1 MTKNKLDLI
10 FKSYDIRGIYG
21 DSIDQHVAYKIGK
34 AFAEFV
40 TDDTIIVGHDG
51 RVSNIE
57 MLDAF
62 TSGIKSINKEI
73 IYAGLVPTDIVYSL
87 SGLLKKPGAII
98 TASHNPKSY
107 NGLKLCNAGAIP
119 IGENSGLKD
128 IKKLANTNDE
138 VHIEKFQN
146 NDKYIV
152 SKYFEH
158 LENLVSPASIS
169 QKLNFGIDGGN
180 GVFGAVFDSLN
191 NIYKF
196 NTKSIYLEVDGNF
209 PNHPADP
216 SDETNL
222 TDLKKLV
229 VDNDLDF
236 GIAFDGDA
244 DRGVFIDDLGR
255 VISGSMMTVLIAE
268 FLSSQNTEFK
278 VVHNVNVSPHALKVM
293 KDNNIELY
301 KCKVG
306 HSNIKKMMRDVDA
319 DFGGEHSA
327 HFYYRDNFYADSAI
341 LTLLIFMKMLSENK
355 NKISSVIDNYNFP
368 PSSGEVNFAV
378 EDIDSAINKIES
390 IFEGEFDKTDGLS
403 CLHSD
408 FWFNVRGSNTET
420 KLRINV
426 EADTQEILEQVL
438 EKISISIQL

>member
-10 FKSYDIRGIYG
+10 FKSYDIRGVYG
-21 DSIDQHVAYKIGK
+21 DSIDQDIAYKIGK

-40 TDDTIIVGHDG
+40 SDDTIIVGHDG

-98 TASHNPKSY
+98 TASHNPKNY
-107 NGLKLCNAGAIP
+107 NGLKLCNTGAIP

-128 IKKLANTNDE
+128 IKKLADKKVE
-138 VHIEKFQN
+138 ICIEKFHN
-146 NDKYIV
+146 NEKDVV
-152 SKYFEH
+152 SKYYEH
-158 LENLVSPASIS
+158 LKNLVSPESMS

-180 GVFGAVFDSLN
+180 GVFGSVFDTLN

-196 NTKSIYLEVDGNF
+196 NVKSIYLEVDGNF

-216 SDETNL
+216 SDESNL
-222 TDLKKLV
+222 TDLKNLV

-244 DRGVFIDDLGR
+244 DRGVFIDNLGR

-268 FLSSQNTEFK
+268 FLSSQKNEFR
-278 VVHNVNVSPHALKVM
+278 VVHNVNVSPHALKLM
-293 KDNNIELY
+293 KNNNVELY

-341 LTLLIFMKMLSENK
+341 LTLLTFMKMLSNSK
-355 NKISSVIDNYNFP
+355 QKISSIIDNYNFP
-368 PSSGEVNFAV
+368 PSSGEINFAV
-378 EDIDSAINKIES
+378 EDVDKSISKIES
-390 IFEGEFDKTDGLS
+390 IFEGEFDRTDGLS
-403 CLHSD
+403 CLYRN
-408 FWFNVRGSNTET
+408 FWFNVRGSNTEN
-420 KLRINV
+420 KLRINI
-426 EADTQEILEQVL
+426 EADTQEILDQVL
-438 EKISISIQL
+438 EKISISI

>member
-40 TDDTIIVGHDG
+40 TDNTIIVGHDG
-51 RVSNIE
+51 RISNIE

-98 TASHNPKSY
+98 TASHNPKNY

-278 VVHNVNVSPHALKVM
+278 VVHNVNVSPHALKMM

-355 NKISSVIDNYNFP
+355 NKISSIIDNYNFP

-378 EDIDSAINKIES
+378 EDVDSAINKIES

-438 EKISISIQL
+438 EKISISI

>member
-98 TASHNPKSY
+98 TASHNPKNY

-119 IGENSGLKD
+119 IGEDSGLKD

-180 GVFGAVFDSLN
+180 GVFGAVFDNLN

-196 NTKSIYLEVDGNF
+196 NVKSIYLEVDGNF

-216 SDETNL
+216 SDESNL
-222 TDLKKLV
+222 TDLKNLV
-229 VDNDLDF
+229 IDNDLDF

-244 DRGVFIDDLGR
+244 DRGVFIDNLGR
-255 VISGSMMTVLIAE
+255 VISGSMMTVLISE
-268 FLSSQNTEFK
+268 FLSSQKNEFR
-278 VVHNVNVSPHALKVM
+278 VVHNVNVSPHALKMM
-293 KDNNIELY
+293 KNNNIELY

-341 LTLLIFMKMLSENK
+341 LTLLIFMKLLSSNK
-355 NKISSVIDNYNFP
+355 EKLSSIIDNYNFP
-368 PSSGEVNFAV
+368 PSSGEINFSV
-378 EDIDSAINKIES
+378 EDINESISKIES
-390 IFEGEFDKTDGLS
+390 IFEGEFDQTDGLS
-403 CLHSD
+403 CLHRN
-408 FWFNVRGSNTET
+408 FWFNVRGSNTEN

-426 EADTQEILEQVL
+426 EADTQEILDQVL
-438 EKISISIQL
+438 EKISSSI

>member
-10 FKSYDIRGIYG
+10 FKSYDIRGVYG
-21 DSIDQHVAYKIGK
+21 DSIDQDIAYKIGK

-40 TDDTIIVGHDG
+40 PDDTIIVGHDG

-73 IYAGLVPTDIVYSL
+73 IYVGLVPTDTVYSL

-98 TASHNPKSY
+98 TASHNPKNY

-119 IGENSGLKD
+119 IGENSGLMD
-128 IKKLANTNDE
+128 IKKLADRNVE
-138 VHIEKFQN
+138 IRIEKFKI
-146 NDKYIV
+146 NDKYLGNE
-152 SKYFEH
+152 YYEH
-158 LENLVSPASIS
+158 LKNLVSPESIS

-180 GVFGAVFDSLN
+180 GVFGAVFDTLN

-196 NTKSIYLEVDGNF
+196 NVKSIYLEVDGNF

-216 SDETNL
+216 SDESNL
-222 TDLKKLV
+222 TDLKNLV
-229 VDNDLDF
+229 LENDLDF

-244 DRGVFIDDLGR
+244 DRGVFIDNLGR
-255 VISGSMMTVLIAE
+255 VISGSMMTVLISE
-268 FLSSQNTEFK
+268 FLSSQKNEFR
-278 VVHNVNVSPHALKVM
+278 VVHNVNVSPHALKMM
-293 KDNNIELY
+293 KNNNIELY

-341 LTLLIFMKMLSENK
+341 LTLLIFMKLLSSNK
-355 NKISSVIDNYNFP
+355 EKLSSIIDNYNFP
-368 PSSGEVNFAV
+368 PSSGEINFSV
-378 EDIDSAINKIES
+378 EDINESISKIES
-390 IFEGEFDKTDGLS
+390 IFEGEFDQTDGLS
-403 CLHSD
+403 CLHRN
-408 FWFNVRGSNTET
+408 FWFNVRGSNTEN

-426 EADTQEILEQVL
+426 EADTQEILDQVL
-438 EKISISIQL
+438 EKISSSI

>member
-10 FKSYDIRGIYG
+10 FKSYDIRGVYG
-21 DSIDQHVAYKIGK
+21 ESLDQDIAYKIGK

-40 TDDTIIVGHDG
+40 ADDTIIVGHDG

-57 MLDAF
+57 MLNAF
-62 TSGIKSINKEI
+62 TSGIKSRNKEI
-73 IYAGLVPTDIVYSL
+73 IYVGLVPTDIVYSL
-87 SGLLKKPGAII
+87 SGLLNKPGAII
-98 TASHNPKSY
+98 TASHNPKNY

-128 IKKLANTNDE
+128 IKKLADTNIDIYVE
-138 VHIEKFQN
+138 EFEI
-146 NDKYIV
+146 NDKYEV
-152 SKYFEH
+152 DEYYEH
-158 LENLVSPASIS
+158 LKKLVSPESIS

-196 NTKSIYLEVDGNF
+196 NAKSIYLKVDGNF

-216 SDETNL
+216 SEESNL

-255 VISGSMMTVLIAE
+255 VVSGSMMTVLIAK
-268 FLSSQNTEFK
+268 FLSSQNSEFK
-278 VVHNVNVSPHALKVM
+278 VVHNVNVSPHALKMM
-293 KDNNIELY
+293 KDNNVELY
-301 KCKVG
+301 KSKVG

-327 HFYYRDNFYADSAI
+327 HFYYRENFYADSAI
-341 LTLLIFMKMLSENK
+341 LTLLTFMKMLSK
-355 NKISSVIDNYNFP
+355 NEEKISSLIDDYNFP
-368 PSSGEVNFAV
+368 PSSGEINFAV
-378 EDIDSAINKIES
+378 DDINKSINKIES

-403 CLHSD
+403 YLDSN
-408 FWFNVRGSNTET
+408 FWFNVRGSNTEN

-426 EADTQEILEQVL
+426 EADTQEILDQVL
-438 EKISISIQL
+438 EKISSSI

>member
-10 FKSYDIRGIYG
+10 FKSYDIRGVYG
-21 DSIDQHVAYKIGK
+21 DSIDQDIAYKIGK

-40 TDDTIIVGHDG
+40 SDDTIIVGHDG

-73 IYAGLVPTDIVYSL
+73 IYVGLVPTDTVYSL

-98 TASHNPKSY
+98 TASHNPKNY

-119 IGENSGLKD
+119 IGENSGLMD
-128 IKKLANTNDE
+128 IKKLADRNVE
-138 VHIEKFQN
+138 IRIEKFKI
-146 NDKYIV
+146 NDKYLGNE
-152 SKYFEH
+152 YYEH
-158 LENLVSPASIS
+158 LKNLVSPESIS

-180 GVFGAVFDSLN
+180 GVFGAVFDTLN

-196 NTKSIYLEVDGNF
+196 NVKSIYLEVDGNF

-216 SDETNL
+216 SDESNL
-222 TDLKKLV
+222 TDLKNLV
-229 VDNDLDF
+229 IDNDLDF

-244 DRGVFIDDLGR
+244 DRGVFIDNLGR
-255 VISGSMMTVLIAE
+255 VISGSMMTVLISE
-268 FLSSQNTEFK
+268 FLSSQKNEFR
-278 VVHNVNVSPHALKVM
+278 VVHNVNVSPHALKMM
-293 KDNNIELY
+293 KNNNIELY

-341 LTLLIFMKMLSENK
+341 LTLLIFMKLLSNNK
-355 NKISSVIDNYNFP
+355 EKLSSIIDNYNFP
-368 PSSGEVNFAV
+368 PSSGEINFSV
-378 EDIDSAINKIES
+378 EDINESISKIES
-390 IFEGEFDKTDGLS
+390 IFEGEFDQTDGLS
-403 CLHSD
+403 CLHRN
-408 FWFNVRGSNTET
+408 FWFNVRGSNTEN

-426 EADTQEILEQVL
+426 EADTQEILDQVL
-438 EKISISIQL
+438 EKISSSI

>member
-10 FKSYDIRGIYG
+10 FKSYDIRGVYG
-21 DSIDQHVAYKIGK
+21 DSIDQDIAYKIGK

-40 TDDTIIVGHDG
+40 ADDTIIVGHDG

-73 IYAGLVPTDIVYSL
+73 IYVGLVPTDTVYSL

-98 TASHNPKSY
+98 TASHNPKNY

-119 IGENSGLKD
+119 IGENSGLMD
-128 IKKLANTNDE
+128 IKKLADRNVE
-138 VHIEKFQN
+138 IRIEKFKI
-146 NDKYIV
+146 NDKYLGNE
-152 SKYFEH
+152 YYEH
-158 LENLVSPASIS
+158 LKNLVSPESIS

-180 GVFGAVFDSLN
+180 GVFGAVFDTLN

-196 NTKSIYLEVDGNF
+196 NVKSIYLEVDGNF

-216 SDETNL
+216 SDESNL
-222 TDLKKLV
+222 TDLKNLV
-229 VDNDLDF
+229 TDNDLDF

-244 DRGVFIDDLGR
+244 DRGVFIDNLGR
-255 VISGSMMTVLIAE
+255 VISGSMMTVLISE
-268 FLSSQNTEFK
+268 FLSSQKNEFR
-278 VVHNVNVSPHALKVM
+278 VVHNVNVSPHALKMM
-293 KDNNIELY
+293 KNNNIELY

-341 LTLLIFMKMLSENK
+341 LTLLIFMKLLSSNK
-355 NKISSVIDNYNFP
+355 EKLSSIIDNYNFP
-368 PSSGEVNFAV
+368 PSSGEINFSV
-378 EDIDSAINKIES
+378 EDINESISKIES
-390 IFEGEFDKTDGLS
+390 IFEGEFDQTDGLS
-403 CLHSD
+403 CLHRN
-408 FWFNVRGSNTET
+408 FWFNVRGSNTEN

-426 EADTQEILEQVL
+426 EADTQEILDQVL
-438 EKISISIQL
+438 EKISSSI

>member
-98 TASHNPKSY
+98 TASHNPKNY

-119 IGENSGLKD
+119 IGENSGLMD
-128 IKKLANTNDE
+128 IKKLADRNIE
-138 VHIEKFQN
+138 IRIEKFKI
-146 NDKYIV
+146 NDKFLGNEY
-152 SKYFEH
+152 YEH
-158 LENLVSPASIS
+158 LKNLVSPESIS

-180 GVFGAVFDSLN
+180 GVFGAVFDTLN

-196 NTKSIYLEVDGNF
+196 NVKSIYLEVDGNF

-216 SDETNL
+216 SDESNL
-222 TDLKKLV
+222 TDLKNLV
-229 VDNDLDF
+229 IDNDLDF

-244 DRGVFIDDLGR
+244 DRGVFIDNLGR
-255 VISGSMMTVLIAE
+255 VISGSMMTVLISE
-268 FLSSQNTEFK
+268 FLSSQKNEFR
-278 VVHNVNVSPHALKVM
+278 VVHNINVSPHALKIM
-293 KDNNIELY
+293 KNNNIELY

-341 LTLLIFMKMLSENK
+341 LTLLIFMKLLSSKKEK
-355 NKISSVIDNYNFP
+355 LSSIIDNYNFP
-368 PSSGEVNFAV
+368 PSSGEINFSV
-378 EDIDSAINKIES
+378 EDINESISKIES
-390 IFEGEFDKTDGLS
+390 IFEGEFDQTDGLS
-403 CLHSD
+403 CLHRN
-408 FWFNVRGSNTET
+408 FWFNVRGSNTEN

-426 EADTQEILEQVL
+426 EADTQEILDQVL
-438 EKISISIQL
+438 EKISSSI

>member
-21 DSIDQHVAYKIGK
+21 DSIDQEIAYKIGK

-40 TDDTIIVGHDG
+40 PDDNIIVGHDG
-51 RVSNIE
+51 RISNIE

-73 IYAGLVPTDIVYSL
+73 FYVGLVPTDTVYSL

-98 TASHNPKSY
+98 TASHNPKNY

-128 IKKLANTNDE
+128 IKKLADTNNE
-138 VHIEKFQN
+138 IYIEKFQD
-146 NDKYIV
+146 NDKYV
-152 SKYFEH
+152 FSEYYEH
-158 LENLVSPASIS
+158 LKNLVSPESIS
-169 QKLNFGIDGGN
+169 QRLNFGIDGGN
-180 GVFGAVFDSLN
+180 GVFGAIFDSLN
-191 NIYKF
+191 DIYKF
-196 NTKSIYLEVDGNF
+196 NVKSIYLEVDGNF

-216 SDETNL
+216 SDESNL
-222 TDLKKLV
+222 TDLKNLV
-229 VDNDLDF
+229 IDNDLDF

-244 DRGVFIDDLGR
+244 DRGVFIDNLGR

-268 FLSSQNTEFK
+268 FLSSQKKEFR
-278 VVHNVNVSPHALKVM
+278 VVHNVNVSPHALNM
-293 KDNNIELY
+293 MENNNVELH

-327 HFYYRDNFYADSAI
+327 HFYYRNNFYADSAI
-341 LTLLIFMKMLSENK
+341 LTLLIFMKMLSKNK
-355 NKISSVIDNYNFP
+355 KKISSVIDNYNFP
-368 PSSGEVNFAV
+368 PCSGEINFVV
-378 EDIDSAINKIES
+378 EDVNRSISKIES

-403 CLHSD
+403 CLHQN
-408 FWFNVRGSNTET
+408 FWFNVRGSNTEN
-420 KLRINV
+420 KLRVNV
-426 EADTQEILEQVL
+426 EAVTQEILDQVL
-438 EKISISIQL
+438 KKISSSI

>member
-40 TDDTIIVGHDG
+40 TDNTIIVGHDG

-98 TASHNPKSY
+98 TASHNPKNY

-158 LENLVSPASIS
+158 LENLISPASIS

-278 VVHNVNVSPHALKVM
+278 VVHNVNVSPHALKMM

-341 LTLLIFMKMLSENK
+341 LTLLIFMKLLSSNK
-355 NKISSVIDNYNFP
+355 EKLSSIIDNYNFP
-368 PSSGEVNFAV
+368 PSSGEINFSV
-378 EDIDSAINKIES
+378 EDINESISKIES
-390 IFEGEFDKTDGLS
+390 IFEGEFDQTDGLS
-403 CLHSD
+403 CLHRN
-408 FWFNVRGSNTET
+408 FWFNVRGSNTEN

-426 EADTQEILEQVL
+426 EADTQEILDQVL
-438 EKISISIQL
+438 EKISSSI

>member
-21 DSIDQHVAYKIGK
+21 DSIDQEIAYKIGK
-34 AFAEFV
+34 AFSEFV
-40 TDDTIIVGHDG
+40 PDDNIIVGHDG
-51 RVSNIE
+51 RISNIE

-73 IYAGLVPTDIVYSL
+73 IYVGLVPTDTVYSL

-98 TASHNPKSY
+98 TASHNPKNY

-119 IGENSGLKD
+119 IGENSGLMD
-128 IKKLANTNDE
+128 IKKLADRNVE
-138 VHIEKFQN
+138 IRIEKFQN
-146 NDKYIV
+146 YEKY
-152 SKYFEH
+152 SGNEYYEH
-158 LENLVSPASIS
+158 LKNLVSPESIS

-180 GVFGAVFDSLN
+180 GVFGAVFDTLN

-196 NTKSIYLEVDGNF
+196 NVKSIYLEVDGNF

-216 SDETNL
+216 SDESNL
-222 TDLKKLV
+222 TDLKNLV
-229 VDNDLDF
+229 IDNDLDF

-244 DRGVFIDDLGR
+244 DRGVFIDNLGR
-255 VISGSMMTVLIAE
+255 VISGSMMTVLISE
-268 FLSSQNTEFK
+268 FLSTQKNQFR
-278 VVHNVNVSPHALKVM
+278 VVHNVNVSPHALKMM
-293 KDNNIELY
+293 KNNNVELY

-341 LTLLIFMKMLSENK
+341 LTLLIFMKLLSNNK
-355 NKISSVIDNYNFP
+355 DKLSLIIDNYNFP
-368 PSSGEVNFAV
+368 PSSGEINFAV
-378 EDIDSAINKIES
+378 EDINESISKIER
-390 IFEGEFDKTDGLS
+390 IFEGEFDNTDGLS
-403 CLHSD
+403 CLHKN
-408 FWFNVRGSNTET
+408 FWFNVRGSNTEN

-426 EADTQEILEQVL
+426 EADTQEILDQVL
-438 EKISISIQL
+438 EKISSSI

>member
-98 TASHNPKSY
+98 TASHNPKNY

-244 DRGVFIDDLGR
+244 DRGVFIDDFGR

-278 VVHNVNVSPHALKVM
+278 VVHNVNVSPHALKMM

-378 EDIDSAINKIES
+378 EDVDSAINKIES

-438 EKISISIQL
+438 EKISISI

>member
-40 TDDTIIVGHDG
+40 TDNTIIVGHDG
-51 RVSNIE
+51 RISNIE

-98 TASHNPKSY
+98 TASHNPKNY
-107 NGLKLCNAGAIP
+107 NGLKLCNTGAIP

-158 LENLVSPASIS
+158 LENLISPASIS

-278 VVHNVNVSPHALKVM
+278 VVHNVNVSPHALKMM
-293 KDNNIELY
+293 KDDNIELY

-426 EADTQEILEQVL
+426 EADTQEILDQVL
-438 EKISISIQL
+438 EKISSSI

>member
-10 FKSYDIRGIYG
+10 FKSYDIRGVYG
-21 DSIDQHVAYKIGK
+21 DSIDQDVAYKIGK

-40 TDDTIIVGHDG
+40 TDDAIIVGHDG

-62 TSGIKSINKEI
+62 TSGIKSLNKEI
-73 IYAGLVPTDIVYSL
+73 IYVGLVPTDIVYSL
-87 SGLLKKPGAII
+87 SGLLNKPGAII
-98 TASHNPKSY
+98 TASHNPKNY

-128 IKKLANTNDE
+128 IKKLADTNIDINVE
-138 VHIEKFQN
+138 EFEN
-146 NDKYIV
+146 NDKYEV
-152 SKYFEH
+152 SEYYEH
-158 LENLVSPASIS
+158 LKKLVSPESIS

-196 NTKSIYLEVDGNF
+196 NAKSIYLEVDGNF

-216 SDETNL
+216 SEESNL

-255 VISGSMMTVLIAE
+255 VISGSMMTVLIAK
-268 FLSSQNTEFK
+268 FLSSQNSEFK
-278 VVHNVNVSPHALKVM
+278 VVHNVNVSPHALKMM

-378 EDIDSAINKIES
+378 EDIDSAINKIGS

-438 EKISISIQL
+438 EKISISI

>member
-98 TASHNPKSY
+98 TASHNPKNY

-158 LENLVSPASIS
+158 LENLISPASIS

-278 VVHNVNVSPHALKVM
+278 VVHNVNVSPHALKMM
-293 KDNNIELY
+293 KDDNIELY

-426 EADTQEILEQVL
+426 EADTQEILDQVL
-438 EKISISIQL
+438 EKISSSI

>member
-10 FKSYDIRGIYG
+10 FKSYDIRGVYG
-21 DSIDQHVAYKIGK
+21 DSIDQDIAYKIGK

-40 TDDTIIVGHDG
+40 ADDTIIVGHDG

-73 IYAGLVPTDIVYSL
+73 IYVGLVPTDTVYSL
-87 SGLLKKPGAII
+87 SGLVKKPGAII
-98 TASHNPKSY
+98 TASHNPKNY

-119 IGENSGLKD
+119 IGENSGLMD
-128 IKKLANTNDE
+128 IKKLADRNVE
-138 VHIEKFQN
+138 ICIEKFKI
-146 NDKYIV
+146 NDKY
-152 SKYFEH
+152 SSNEYYEH
-158 LENLVSPASIS
+158 LKNLVSPESIS

-180 GVFGAVFDSLN
+180 GVFGAVFDTLN

-196 NTKSIYLEVDGNF
+196 NVKSIYLEVDGNF

-216 SDETNL
+216 SEESNL
-222 TDLKKLV
+222 TDLKNLV
-229 VDNDLDF
+229 IDNNLDF

-244 DRGVFIDDLGR
+244 DRGVFIDNLGR
-255 VISGSMMTVLIAE
+255 IISGSMMTVLISE
-268 FLSSQNTEFK
+268 FLSSQKNEFR
-278 VVHNVNVSPHALKVM
+278 VVHNVNVSPHALKMM
-293 KDNNIELY
+293 KNNNVELY

-341 LTLLIFMKMLSENK
+341 LTLLIFMKLLSSNK
-355 NKISSVIDNYNFP
+355 EKLSSIIDKYNFP
-368 PSSGEVNFAV
+368 PSSGEINFSV
-378 EDIDSAINKIES
+378 EDINESISKIES
-390 IFEGEFDKTDGLS
+390 IFEGEFDQTDGLS
-403 CLHSD
+403 CLHRN
-408 FWFNVRGSNTET
+408 FWFNVRGSNTEN

-426 EADTQEILEQVL
+426 EADTQEILDQVL
-438 EKISISIQL
+438 EKISSSI

>member
-10 FKSYDIRGIYG
+10 FKSYDIRGIFG
-21 DSIDQHVAYKIGK
+21 DSIDQDTVYKIGK
-34 AFAEFV
+34 AFAEFI
-40 TDDTIIVGHDG
+40 TGDTIIVGHDG
-51 RVSNIE
+51 RISNIE

-73 IYAGLVPTDIVYSL
+73 IYIGLVPTDVVYSL

-98 TASHNPKSY
+98 TASHNPKNY

-128 IKKLANTNDE
+128 IKKLADTNNE
-138 VHIEKFQN
+138 IYIEKFQN
-146 NDKYIV
+146 NDKYV
-152 SKYFEH
+152 FSEYYEH
-158 LENLVSPASIS
+158 LKNLVSPESIS

-180 GVFGAVFDSLN
+180 GVFGAIFDSLN
-191 NIYKF
+191 DIYKF
-196 NTKSIYLEVDGNF
+196 NVKSIYLEVDGNF

-216 SDETNL
+216 SDESNL
-222 TDLKKLV
+222 TDLKNLV
-229 VDNDLDF
+229 VDNGLDF

-268 FLSSQNTEFK
+268 FLSSQKKEFR
-278 VVHNVNVSPHALKVM
+278 VVHNVNVSPHALNMM
-293 KDNNIELY
+293 KNNNVELH

-327 HFYYRDNFYADSAI
+327 HFYYRNNFYADSAI
-341 LTLLIFMKMLSENK
+341 LTLLIFMKMLSKNK
-355 NKISSVIDNYNFP
+355 KKISSVIDNYNFP
-368 PSSGEVNFAV
+368 PCSGEINFVVKDVNKS
-378 EDIDSAINKIES
+378 ISKIGS

-403 CLHSD
+403 CLHQN
-408 FWFNVRGSNTET
+408 FWFNVRGSNTEN
-420 KLRINV
+420 KLRVNV
-426 EADTQEILEQVL
+426 EAVTQEILDQVL
-438 EKISISIQL
+438 KKISSSI

>member
-10 FKSYDIRGIYG
+10 FKSYDIRGVYG
-21 DSIDQHVAYKIGK
+21 DSIDQDIAYKIGK

-40 TDDTIIVGHDG
+40 SDETIIVGHDG

-73 IYAGLVPTDIVYSL
+73 IYVGLVPTDTVYSL

-98 TASHNPKSY
+98 TASHNPKNY

-119 IGENSGLKD
+119 IGENSGLMD
-128 IKKLANTNDE
+128 IKKLADRNVE
-138 VHIEKFQN
+138 IRIEKFKI
-146 NDKYIV
+146 NDKYLGNE
-152 SKYFEH
+152 YYEH
-158 LENLVSPASIS
+158 LKNLISPESIS

-180 GVFGAVFDSLN
+180 GVFGAVFDTLN

-196 NTKSIYLEVDGNF
+196 NVKSIYLEVDGNF

-216 SDETNL
+216 SDESNL
-222 TDLKKLV
+222 TDLKNLV
-229 VDNDLDF
+229 IDNDLDF

-244 DRGVFIDDLGR
+244 DRGVFIDNLGR
-255 VISGSMMTVLIAE
+255 VISGSMMTVLISE
-268 FLSSQNTEFK
+268 FLSSQKNKFR
-278 VVHNVNVSPHALKVM
+278 VVHNVNVSPHALKMM
-293 KDNNIELY
+293 KNNNIELY

-341 LTLLIFMKMLSENK
+341 LTLLTFMKMLSKNK
-355 NKISSVIDNYNFP
+355 EKISSVIDDYNFP
-368 PSSGEVNFAV
+368 PSSGEINFAV
-378 EDIDSAINKIES
+378 EDVNKSINKIES

-403 CLHSD
+403 CLDSN
-408 FWFNVRGSNTET
+408 FWFNIRGSNTEN

-426 EADTQEILEQVL
+426 EADTQEILDQVL
-438 EKISISIQL
+438 EKISSSI

>member
-10 FKSYDIRGIYG
+10 FKSYDIRGVYG
-21 DSIDQHVAYKIGK
+21 DSIDQDIAYKIGK

-40 TDDTIIVGHDG
+40 SDETIIVGHDG

-73 IYAGLVPTDIVYSL
+73 IYVGLVPTDTVYSL

-98 TASHNPKSY
+98 TASHNPKNY

-119 IGENSGLKD
+119 IGENSGLMD
-128 IKKLANTNDE
+128 IKKLADRNVE
-138 VHIEKFQN
+138 IRIEKFKI
-146 NDKYIV
+146 NDKHLGNEY
-152 SKYFEH
+152 YEH
-158 LENLVSPASIS
+158 LKNLVSPESIS

-180 GVFGAVFDSLN
+180 GVFGAVFDTLN

-196 NTKSIYLEVDGNF
+196 NVKSIYLEVDGNF

-216 SDETNL
+216 SDESNL
-222 TDLKKLV
+222 TDLKNLV
-229 VDNDLDF
+229 IDNDLDF

-244 DRGVFIDDLGR
+244 DRGVFIDNLGR
-255 VISGSMMTVLIAE
+255 VISGSMMTVLISE
-268 FLSSQNTEFK
+268 FLSSQKNEFR
-278 VVHNVNVSPHALKVM
+278 VVHNVNVSPHALKMM
-293 KDNNIELY
+293 KNNNIELY

-341 LTLLIFMKMLSENK
+341 LTLLIFMKFLSNNK
-355 NKISSVIDNYNFP
+355 EKLSSIIDNYNFP
-368 PSSGEVNFAV
+368 PSSGEINFAV
-378 EDIDSAINKIES
+378 KDINESIRNIES
-390 IFEGEFDKTDGLS
+390 IFEGEFDQTDGLS
-403 CLHSD
+403 CFHRN
-408 FWFNVRGSNTET
+408 FWFNVRGSNTEN

-426 EADTQEILEQVL
+426 EADTQEILDQVL
-438 EKISISIQL
+438 EKISSSI

>member
-10 FKSYDIRGIYG
+10 FKSYDIRGVFG
-21 DSIDQHVAYKIGK
+21 DSIDQDIVYKIGK
-34 AFAEFV
+34 AFAEFI

-51 RVSNIE
+51 RISNIE

-73 IYAGLVPTDIVYSL
+73 MYIGLVPTDVVYSL

-98 TASHNPKSY
+98 TASHNPKNY

-128 IKKLANTNDE
+128 IKKLADTNNE
-138 VHIEKFQN
+138 IYIEKFQD
-146 NDKYIV
+146 NDKYV
-152 SKYFEH
+152 FSEYYEH
-158 LENLVSPASIS
+158 LKNLVSPESIS

-180 GVFGAVFDSLN
+180 GVFGAIFDSLN
-191 NIYKF
+191 DIYKF
-196 NTKSIYLEVDGNF
+196 NVKSIYLEVDGNF

-216 SDETNL
+216 SDESNL
-222 TDLKKLV
+222 TDLKNLV
-229 VDNDLDF
+229 VDNGLDF

-268 FLSSQNTEFK
+268 FLSSQKKEFR
-278 VVHNVNVSPHALKVM
+278 VVHNVNVSPHALNMM
-293 KDNNIELY
+293 KNNNVELH

-327 HFYYRDNFYADSAI
+327 HFYYRNNFYADSAI
-341 LTLLIFMKMLSENK
+341 LTLLIFMKMLSKNK
-355 NKISSVIDNYNFP
+355 KKISSVIDNYNFP
-368 PSSGEVNFAV
+368 PCSGEINFVV
-378 EDIDSAINKIES
+378 EDVNRSISKIES

-403 CLHSD
+403 CLHQN
-408 FWFNVRGSNTET
+408 FWFNVRGSNTEN
-420 KLRINV
+420 KLRVNV
-426 EADTQEILEQVL
+426 EAVTQEILDQVL
-438 EKISISIQL
+438 KKISSSI

>member
-10 FKSYDIRGIYG
+10 FKSYDIRGVFG
-21 DSIDQHVAYKIGK
+21 DSIDQDIVYKIGK
-34 AFAEFV
+34 AFAEFI

-51 RVSNIE
+51 RISNIE

-73 IYAGLVPTDIVYSL
+73 IYIGLVPTDVVYSL

-98 TASHNPKSY
+98 TASHNPKNY

-128 IKKLANTNDE
+128 IKKLADTNNE
-138 VHIEKFQN
+138 IYIEKFQD
-146 NDKYIV
+146 NDKYV
-152 SKYFEH
+152 FSEYYEH
-158 LENLVSPASIS
+158 LKNLVSPESIS

-180 GVFGAVFDSLN
+180 GVFGAIFDSLN
-191 NIYKF
+191 DIYKF
-196 NTKSIYLEVDGNF
+196 NVKSIYLEVDGNF

-216 SDETNL
+216 SDESNL
-222 TDLKKLV
+222 TDLKNLV
-229 VDNDLDF
+229 VDNGLDF

-268 FLSSQNTEFK
+268 FLSSQKKEFR
-278 VVHNVNVSPHALKVM
+278 VVHNVNVSPHALNMM
-293 KDNNIELY
+293 KNNNVELH

-327 HFYYRDNFYADSAI
+327 HFYYRNNFYADSAI
-341 LTLLIFMKMLSENK
+341 LTLLIFMKMLSKNK
-355 NKISSVIDNYNFP
+355 KKISSVIDYYNFP
-368 PSSGEVNFAV
+368 PCSGEINFVV
-378 EDIDSAINKIES
+378 EDVNRSISKIES

-403 CLHSD
+403 CLHQN
-408 FWFNVRGSNTET
+408 FWFNVRGSNTEN
-420 KLRINV
+420 KLRVNV
-426 EADTQEILEQVL
+426 EAVTQEILDQVL
-438 EKISISIQL
+438 KKISSSI

>member
-98 TASHNPKSY
+98 TASHNPKNY

-278 VVHNVNVSPHALKVM
+278 VVHNVNVSPHALKMM

-355 NKISSVIDNYNFP
+355 NKISSVIDSYDFP

-378 EDIDSAINKIES
+378 EDIDSAINKIGS

-403 CLHSD
+403 CLNSD

-438 EKISISIQL
+438 EKISISI

>member
-10 FKSYDIRGIYG
+10 FKSYDIRGVYG
-21 DSIDQHVAYKIGK
+21 ESIDQDIAYKIGK

-40 TDDTIIVGHDG
+40 PDHTIIVGHDG

-73 IYAGLVPTDIVYSL
+73 IYVGLVPTDTVYSL

-98 TASHNPKSY
+98 TASHNPKNY

-119 IGENSGLKD
+119 IGENSGLMD
-128 IKKLANTNDE
+128 IKKLADRNVE
-138 VHIEKFQN
+138 IRIEKFKI
-146 NDKYIV
+146 NDKYLGNE
-152 SKYFEH
+152 YYEH
-158 LENLVSPASIS
+158 LKNLVSPESIS

-180 GVFGAVFDSLN
+180 GVFGAVFDTLN
-191 NIYKF
+191 NIYRF
-196 NTKSIYLEVDGNF
+196 NVKSIYLEVDGNF

-216 SDETNL
+216 SDESNL
-222 TDLKKLV
+222 TDLKNLV
-229 VDNDLDF
+229 IDNDLDF

-244 DRGVFIDDLGR
+244 DRGVFIDNLGR
-255 VISGSMMTVLIAE
+255 VISGSMMTVLISE
-268 FLSSQNTEFK
+268 FLSSQKNEFR
-278 VVHNVNVSPHALKVM
+278 VVHNVNVSPHALKMM
-293 KDNNIELY
+293 KNNNIELY

-341 LTLLIFMKMLSENK
+341 LTLLIFMKLLSSNK
-355 NKISSVIDNYNFP
+355 EKLSSIIDNYNFP
-368 PSSGEVNFAV
+368 PSSGEINFSV
-378 EDIDSAINKIES
+378 EDINESISKIES
-390 IFEGEFDKTDGLS
+390 IFEGEFDQTDGLS
-403 CLHSD
+403 CLHRN
-408 FWFNVRGSNTET
+408 FWFNVRGSNTEN

-426 EADTQEILEQVL
+426 EADTQEILDQVL
-438 EKISISIQL
+438 EKISSSI

>member
-10 FKSYDIRGIYG
+10 FKSYDIRGVYG
-21 DSIDQHVAYKIGK
+21 DSLNQDITYKIGK

-62 TSGIKSINKEI
+62 TSGIKSKNKQI

-87 SGLLKKPGAII
+87 SGLLNKPGAII
-98 TASHNPKSY
+98 TASHNPKNY
-107 NGLKLCNAGAIP
+107 NGLKLCNAGALP

-128 IKKLANTNDE
+128 IKKLADTDVDVNIEEFHSNDE
-138 VHIEKFQN
+138 HIVEK
-146 NDKYIV
+146 Y
-152 SKYFEH
+152 YEH
-158 LENLVSPASIS
+158 LKNLVSPKSIT

-196 NTKSIYLEVDGNF
+196 NSKSIYLEVDGNF

-216 SDETNL
+216 SDENNL
-222 TDLKKLV
+222 TNLKKLV
-229 VDNDLDF
+229 VDNNLDF

-268 FLSSQNTEFK
+268 FLSSQNTQFK
-278 VVHNVNVSPHALKVM
+278 VVHNVNVSPYALKMM
-293 KDNNIELY
+293 KAKNIELY

-306 HSNIKKMMRDVDA
+306 HSNIKKMMREVDA
-319 DFGGEHSA
+319 NFGGEHSA

-341 LTLLIFMKMLSENK
+341 LTLLIFMKMLSESKK
-355 NKISSVIDNYNFP
+355 NISSIIDDYSFP
-368 PSSGEVNFAV
+368 PSSGEVNFIV
-378 EDIDSAINKIES
+378 EDINSSIDEIEK
-390 IFEGEFDKTDGLS
+390 IFEGDFDKTDGLS
-403 CLHSD
+403 CLHNNY
-408 FWFNVRGSNTET
+408 WFNVRGSNTET
-420 KLRINV
+420 KLRINI
-426 EADTQEILEQVL
+426 EADTQEILDQVL
-438 EKISISIQL
+438 EKISSSI

>member
-10 FKSYDIRGIYG
+10 FKSYDIRGVYG
-21 DSIDQHVAYKIGK
+21 ESIDQDIAYKIGK

-40 TDDTIIVGHDG
+40 LDETIIVGHDG

-62 TSGIKSINKEI
+62 TSGIKSINKKI

-87 SGLLKKPGAII
+87 SGLLNKPGAII
-98 TASHNPKSY
+98 TASHNPKNY
-107 NGLKLCNAGAIP
+107 NGLKLCNAGAVP

-128 IKKLANTNDE
+128 IKKLADIE
-138 VHIEKFQN
+138 VNVNIEELQN
-146 NDKYIV
+146 NDKNIV
-152 SKYFEH
+152 EKYYEH
-158 LENLVSPASIS
+158 LKNLVSPESIS
-169 QKLNFGIDGGN
+169 QKLDFGIDGGN
-180 GVFGAVFDSLN
+180 GVFGAVFDNLN

-216 SDETNL
+216 SDENNL

-229 VDNDLDF
+229 VDNNLDF

-255 VISGSMMTVLIAE
+255 VISGSMMTVLISE
-268 FLSSQNTEFK
+268 FLSSKNTQFK
-278 VVHNVNVSPHALKVM
+278 VVHNINVSPHALKMM
-293 KDNNIELY
+293 KDKNIELY

-319 DFGGEHSA
+319 NFGGEHSA
-327 HFYYRDNFYADSAI
+327 HFYYKDNFYADSAI
-341 LTLLIFMKMLSENK
+341 LTLLIFMKMLSEN
-355 NKISSVIDNYNFP
+355 NHSISSIIDKYNFP
-368 PSSGEVNFAV
+368 PSSGEINFVV
-378 EDIDSAINKIES
+378 EDIESSIDKIKN
-390 IFEGEFDKTDGLS
+390 IFDGEFDNTDGLS
-403 CLHSD
+403 CLNNN
-408 FWFNVRGSNTET
+408 FWFNVRGSNTES
-420 KLRINV
+420 KLRINI
-426 EADTQEILEQVL
+426 EADNQEILEQVL
-438 EKISISIQL
+438 EKISSSI

>member
-10 FKSYDIRGIYG
+10 FKSYDIRGVYDDTINQ
-21 DSIDQHVAYKIGK
+21 DIAYKIGR
-34 AFAEFV
+34 AFAKFV
-40 TDDTIIVGHDG
+40 KDDSIIVGHDG

-57 MLDAF
+57 MLNAF
-62 TSGIKSINKEI
+62 TSGIKSMHKEI

-98 TASHNPKSY
+98 TASHNPKNY
-107 NGLKLCNAGAIP
+107 NGLKLCNAGAVP

-128 IKKLANTNDE
+128 IKKLADTYVE
-138 VHIEKFQN
+138 IYIEEFQN

-152 SKYFEH
+152 GEYYEH
-158 LENLVSPASIS
+158 LKNLVSPESIS

-216 SDETNL
+216 SDENNL

-268 FLSSQNTEFK
+268 FLSSQNAKFK
-278 VVHNVNVSPHALKVM
+278 VVHNVNVSPHALKMM
-293 KDNNIELY
+293 KENNIELY

-306 HSNIKKMMRDVDA
+306 HSNIKKMMREIDA

-355 NKISSVIDNYNFP
+355 IKISSIIDNYNFP
-368 PSSGEVNFAV
+368 PSSGEVNFV
-378 EDIDSAINKIES
+378 VDDINSSINKIES
-390 IFEGEFDKTDGLS
+390 TFEGEFDKTDGLS
-403 CLHSD
+403 CLHSN

-426 EADTQEILEQVL
+426 EADSQEILDQVL
-438 EKISISIQL
+438 EKISSSI

>member
-10 FKSYDIRGIYG
+10 FKSYDIRGVYG
-21 DSIDQHVAYKIGK
+21 ESIDQDIAYKIGK

-40 TDDTIIVGHDG
+40 LDETIIVGHDG

-62 TSGIKSINKEI
+62 TSGIKSINKKI
-73 IYAGLVPTDIVYSL
+73 IYTGLVPTDIVYSL
-87 SGLLKKPGAII
+87 SGLLNKPGAII
-98 TASHNPKSY
+98 TASHNPKNY
-107 NGLKLCNAGAIP
+107 NGLKLCNAGAVP

-128 IKKLANTNDE
+128 IKKLADIE
-138 VHIEKFQN
+138 VNVNIEELQN
-146 NDKYIV
+146 NNKNIVEKY
-152 SKYFEH
+152 YEH
-158 LENLVSPASIS
+158 LKNLVSPESIS
-169 QKLNFGIDGGN
+169 PKLDFGIDGGN
-180 GVFGAVFDSLN
+180 GVFGAVFDNLN
-191 NIYKF
+191 KIYKF

-216 SDETNL
+216 SEESNL

-255 VISGSMMTVLIAE
+255 VISGSMMTVLIAK
-268 FLSSQNTEFK
+268 FLSSQNSEFK
-278 VVHNVNVSPHALKVM
+278 VVHNVNVSPHALKMM
-293 KDNNIELY
+293 KNNNVELY

-341 LTLLIFMKMLSENK
+341 LTLLIFMKLLSNNK
-355 NKISSVIDNYNFP
+355 EKLSSIIDNYNFP
-368 PSSGEVNFAV
+368 PSSGEINFSV
-378 EDIDSAINKIES
+378 EDINESISKIES
-390 IFEGEFDKTDGLS
+390 IFEGEFDQTDGLS
-403 CLHSD
+403 CLHRN
-408 FWFNVRGSNTET
+408 FWFNVRGSNTEN

-426 EADTQEILEQVL
+426 EADTQEILDQVL
-438 EKISISIQL
+438 EKISSSI

>member
-98 TASHNPKSY
+98 TASHNPKNY

-278 VVHNVNVSPHALKVM
+278 VVHNVNVSPHALKMM

-426 EADTQEILEQVL
+426 EADTQEILDQVL
-438 EKISISIQL
+438 EKISSSI

>member
-98 TASHNPKSY
+98 TASHNPKNY

-278 VVHNVNVSPHALKVM
+278 VVHNVNVSPHALKMM

-355 NKISSVIDNYNFP
+355 NKISSLIDNYNFP

-438 EKISISIQL
+438 EKISISI

>member
-10 FKSYDIRGIYG
+10 FKSYDIRGVYG
-21 DSIDQHVAYKIGK
+21 DSIDQDIAYKIGK

-40 TDDTIIVGHDG
+40 TDDTIVVGHDG

-73 IYAGLVPTDIVYSL
+73 IYVGLVPTDIVYSL

-98 TASHNPKSY
+98 TASHNPKNY

-119 IGENSGLKD
+119 IGENSGLMD
-128 IKKLANTNDE
+128 IKKLADRNVE
-138 VHIEKFQN
+138 IRIEKFKI
-146 NDKYIV
+146 NDKYLGNE
-152 SKYFEH
+152 YYEH
-158 LENLVSPASIS
+158 LKNLVSPESIS

-180 GVFGAVFDSLN
+180 GVFGAVFDTLN

-196 NTKSIYLEVDGNF
+196 NVKSIYLEVDGNF

-216 SDETNL
+216 SDESNL
-222 TDLKKLV
+222 TDLKNLV
-229 VDNDLDF
+229 IDNNLDF

-244 DRGVFIDDLGR
+244 DRGVFIDNLGR
-255 VISGSMMTVLIAE
+255 VISGSMMTVLISE
-268 FLSSQNTEFK
+268 FLSSQKNEFR
-278 VVHNVNVSPHALKVM
+278 VVHNVNVSPHALKMM
-293 KDNNIELY
+293 KNNNIELY

-341 LTLLIFMKMLSENK
+341 LTLLIFMKFLSSNK
-355 NKISSVIDNYNFP
+355 EKLSSIIDNYNFP
-368 PSSGEVNFAV
+368 PSSGEINFSV
-378 EDIDSAINKIES
+378 EDINESISKIES
-390 IFEGEFDKTDGLS
+390 IFEGEFDQTDGLS
-403 CLHSD
+403 CLHRD
-408 FWFNVRGSNTET
+408 FWFNVRGSNTEN

-426 EADTQEILEQVL
+426 EADTQEILDQVL
-438 EKISISIQL
+438 EKISSSI

>member
-10 FKSYDIRGIYG
+10 FKSYDIRGVYG
-21 DSIDQHVAYKIGK
+21 DSIDQDIAYKIGK

-40 TDDTIIVGHDG
+40 SDDTIIVGHDG
-51 RVSNIE
+51 RISNIE

-73 IYAGLVPTDIVYSL
+73 IYVGLVPTDTVYSL

-98 TASHNPKSY
+98 TASHNPKNY

-119 IGENSGLKD
+119 IGENSGLMD
-128 IKKLANTNDE
+128 IKKLADRNVE
-138 VHIEKFQN
+138 IRIEKFKI
-146 NDKYIV
+146 NDKYLGNE
-152 SKYFEH
+152 YYEH
-158 LENLVSPASIS
+158 LKNLVSPESIS

-180 GVFGAVFDSLN
+180 GVFGAVFDTLN

-196 NTKSIYLEVDGNF
+196 NVKSIYLEVDGNF

-216 SDETNL
+216 SDESNL
-222 TDLKKLV
+222 TDLKNLV
-229 VDNDLDF
+229 IDNDLDF

-244 DRGVFIDDLGR
+244 DRGVFIDNLGR
-255 VISGSMMTVLIAE
+255 VISGSMMTVLISE
-268 FLSSQNTEFK
+268 FLSSQKKEFS
-278 VVHNVNVSPHALKVM
+278 VVHNVNVSPHALKMM
-293 KDNNIELY
+293 KNNNIELY

-306 HSNIKKMMRDVDA
+306 HSNIKNMMRDVDA

-341 LTLLIFMKMLSENK
+341 LTLLIFMKLLSSNK
-355 NKISSVIDNYNFP
+355 EKLSSIIDNYNFP
-368 PSSGEVNFAV
+368 PSSGEINFSV
-378 EDIDSAINKIES
+378 EDFNESISKIES
-390 IFEGEFDKTDGLS
+390 IFEGEFDQTDGLS
-403 CLHSD
+403 CLHRN
-408 FWFNVRGSNTET
+408 FWFNVRGSNTEN

-426 EADTQEILEQVL
+426 EADTQEILDQVL
-438 EKISISIQL
+438 EKISSSI

>member
-10 FKSYDIRGIYG
+10 FKSYDIRGVYG
-21 DSIDQHVAYKIGK
+21 DSIDQDIAYKIGK

-40 TDDTIIVGHDG
+40 TDDTIVVGHDG

-73 IYAGLVPTDIVYSL
+73 IYVGLVPTDTVYSL

-98 TASHNPKSY
+98 TASHNPKNY

-119 IGENSGLKD
+119 IGENSGLMD
-128 IKKLANTNDE
+128 IKKLADRNVE
-138 VHIEKFQN
+138 IRIEKFKI
-146 NDKYIV
+146 NDKHLGNEY
-152 SKYFEH
+152 YEH
-158 LENLVSPASIS
+158 LKNLVSPESIS

-180 GVFGAVFDSLN
+180 GVFGAVFDTLN

-196 NTKSIYLEVDGNF
+196 NVKSIYLEVDGNF

-216 SDETNL
+216 SDESNL
-222 TDLKKLV
+222 TDLKNLV
-229 VDNDLDF
+229 IDNDLDF

-244 DRGVFIDDLGR
+244 DRGVFIDNLGR
-255 VISGSMMTVLIAE
+255 VISGSMMTVLISE
-268 FLSSQNTEFK
+268 FLSSQKNEFR
-278 VVHNVNVSPHALKVM
+278 VVHNVNVSPHALKMM
-293 KDNNIELY
+293 KNNNIELY

-341 LTLLIFMKMLSENK
+341 LTLLIFMKLLSSNK
-355 NKISSVIDNYNFP
+355 EKLSSIIDNYNFP
-368 PSSGEVNFAV
+368 PSSGEINFSV
-378 EDIDSAINKIES
+378 EDINESISKIES
-390 IFEGEFDKTDGLS
+390 IFEGEFDQTDGLS
-403 CLHSD
+403 CLHRN
-408 FWFNVRGSNTET
+408 FWFNVRGSNTEN

-426 EADTQEILEQVL
+426 EADTQEILDQVL
-438 EKISISIQL
+438 EKISSSI

>member
-40 TDDTIIVGHDG
+40 TDNTIIVGHDG
-51 RVSNIE
+51 RISNIE

-98 TASHNPKSY
+98 TASHNPKNY
-107 NGLKLCNAGAIP
+107 NGLKLCNTGAIP

-158 LENLVSPASIS
+158 LENLISPASIS

-278 VVHNVNVSPHALKVM
+278 VVHNVNVSPHALKMM

-426 EADTQEILEQVL
+426 EADTQEILDQVL
-438 EKISISIQL
+438 EKISSSI

>member
-21 DSIDQHVAYKIGK
+21 DSIDQDIAYKIGK

-40 TDDTIIVGHDG
+40 TDEAIIVGHDG

-62 TSGIKSINKEI
+62 TSGIKSLNKEI
-73 IYAGLVPTDIVYSL
+73 IYVGLVPTDIVYSL
-87 SGLLKKPGAII
+87 SGLFNKPGAII
-98 TASHNPKSY
+98 TASHNPKNY

-128 IKKLANTNDE
+128 IKKLANTNIDIYVE
-138 VHIEKFQN
+138 EFEN
-146 NDKYIV
+146 NDTYDV
-152 SKYFEH
+152 CEYYEH
-158 LENLVSPASIS
+158 LKKLVSPESIS

-196 NTKSIYLEVDGNF
+196 NAKSIYLEVDGNF

-216 SDETNL
+216 SEESNL

-229 VDNDLDF
+229 VDNNLDF

-255 VISGSMMTVLIAE
+255 VISGSMMTVLIAK
-268 FLSSQNTEFK
+268 FLSSQNSEFK
-278 VVHNVNVSPHALKVM
+278 VVHNVNVSPHALKIL
-293 KDNNIELY
+293 KNNNVELY

-341 LTLLIFMKMLSENK
+341 LTLLTFMKMLSKNK
-355 NKISSVIDNYNFP
+355 EKISSVIDDYNFP
-368 PSSGEVNFAV
+368 PSSGEINFAV
-378 EDIDSAINKIES
+378 DDINESIRKIES

-403 CLHSD
+403 CLDSN
-408 FWFNVRGSNTET
+408 FWFNIRGSNTEN

-426 EADTQEILEQVL
+426 EADTQEILDQVL
-438 EKISISIQL
+438 EKISSSI